1 MLESWRAV
9 FGISYFDSIT
19 AAAALGVIA
28 GVWLFAFDVDPLQLL
43 KKKTPAKCR
52 GRE

>member
-1 MLESWRAV
+1 MFELWRQT
-9 FGISYFDSIT
+9 FGISYSDSIT

-28 GVWLFAFDVDPLQLL
+28 GVWLFAFDVDLLALL

-52 GRE
+52 GCE